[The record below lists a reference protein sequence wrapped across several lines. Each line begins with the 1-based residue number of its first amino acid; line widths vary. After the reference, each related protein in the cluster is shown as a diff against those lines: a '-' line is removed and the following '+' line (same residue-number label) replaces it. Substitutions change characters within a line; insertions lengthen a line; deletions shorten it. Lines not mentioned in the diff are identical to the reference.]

1 MKKMITLLVLTA
13 ALVIPARGTDFNGDG
28 KDDIVIFKPSS
39 GLWAIRGISRVYFGS
54 AADIPVPADYGA
66 AGRDSAAIFRPYTG
80 LWAVAGGTHVYF
92 GTMDDEA
99 QPGDYDGNGT
109 AETAIFRRE
118 SGLWAVRG
126 LTRVYYGASGDIA
139 VTGREKNYNRL
150 PVTGQTTRYADYDDG
165 DTQLGRPF
173 RFFTVS
179 IDGDLVTIDA
189 NTGLMWAAD
198 GDEGGCDGG
207 MGGKWVPALQTCHDL
222 LNFAGFNDWR
232 LPNIKELQ
240 SIVDYETS
248 VAAPCID
255 ETAFPNT
262 KQGLYWSSTTFNQSA
277 TLDPAMCVSFAN
289 GGVVT
294 MTKDDSNIYLRA
306 VRGGR

>member
-1 MKKMITLLVLTA
+1 MKNLLVLAALSAVLVTA
-13 ALVIPARGTDFNGDG
+13 ARAGDFNGDG
-28 KDDIVIFKPSS
+28 KDDIAVFKPDS
-39 GLWAIRGISRVYFGS
+39 GLWAVRGVTRVYFGGS
-54 AADIPVPADYGA
+54 GDVPVPADYDGDGTA
-66 AGRDSAAIFRPYTG
+66 SAAIFRPYTG
-80 LWAVAGGTHVYF
+80 LWAVAGLTRVYF
-92 GTMDDEA
+92 GSINDEA
-99 QPGDYDGNGT
+99 HPGDYNDDGT
-109 AETAIFRRE
+109 CDFAIFRRG
-118 SGLWAVRG
+118 SGLWAIRG
-126 LTRVYYGASGDIA
+126 VTRAYYGANGDIA
-139 VTGREKNYNRL
+139 VTDRENNYNRL

-198 GDEGGCDGG
+198 GDKDGCDGG